1 MSGLKRGTDGPANAA
16 GQHEAA
22 LSGEDQREVKRMKLL
37 QFVSSVSLIA
47 LIFLC
52 LAWELW
58 LAPLRPG
65 GSGLVMKTLP
75 LLLPLM
81 GILKGRRYTY
91 QWAPMLMLVY
101 FTEGAV
107 RAWSD
112 KGLSAG
118 LAVAEVVLALV
129 FFFAA
134 IYYAKFSAPSRH
146 AQSGSR

>member
-1 MSGLKRGTDGPANAA
+1 MKILQAMSI
-16 GQHEAA
+16 
-22 LSGEDQREVKRMKLL
+22 
-37 QFVSSVSLIA
+37 VSLIA

-65 GSGLVMKTLP
+65 GSLLVLKTLP

-91 QWAPMLMLVY
+91 QWAPMLVLAY
-101 FTEGAV
+101 FTEGVV

-112 KGLSAG
+112 AGLSAW
-118 LAVAEVVLALV
+118 LAGAETALSVV

-134 IYYAKFSAPSRH
+134 IYYAKLSAPSR
-146 AQSGSR
+146 QMR